1 MDLGKERRGS
11 NILDEV
17 IHCLKRHIGSEDDI
31 CLSCPLG
38 RNGLLKEEEEEY
50 YYYTNG
56 RKAAFVR
63 RMKEDA
69 EAEVN
74 TLEGAGRKGV
84 VYVLGKATL
93 QTSASRGWF
102 ESFVI
107 NHVYH
112 FLVTISTSALAF
124 LNIPPSQFL
133 QVGMT
138 YQI

>member
-1 MDLGKERRGS
+1 
-11 NILDEV
+11 
-17 IHCLKRHIGSEDDI
+17 
-31 CLSCPLG
+31 
-38 RNGLLKEEEEEY
+38 
-50 YYYTNG
+50 
-56 RKAAFVR
+56 
-63 RMKEDA
+63 MKEDA